1 MGWQAGAVRTEIGAA
16 EGRVHSE
23 VTAAERR
30 MRSEITAAEGRMRS
44 DINTAIAA
52 SEQRTHR
59 DIVELETQLS
69 AAHEETRCFANTTNA
84 FLLQL
89 LKLAEEKKSS

>member
-1 MGWQAGAVRTEIGAA
+1 MGACTMGWQAGAVRTEIGAA
-16 EGRVHSE
+16 EGRV
-23 VTAAERR
+23 
-30 MRSEITAAEGRMRS
+30 RSEITAAEGRMRS